1 MDRYQKVE
9 QPRPESTISENE
21 VRITSQGVIRNYV
34 SYATSLFQ
42 DKLVREIVLKAMGQ
56 AISKA
61 VAVAEIV
68 KKRNRGLYQDTAI
81 SSVSITDV
89 WEPIEEGLVPLE
101 TTRHVSMISISLSAR
116 ELNKNSPGYQVPLE
130 QPRRQPRYQQPQQ
143 QLQFKIKQERNQ
155 FNEDSYAG
163 GHIGGHI
170 RGRGR
175 GRRGRGWGRGYGRYE
190 YDQGGYDNYQRGYG
204 EYDYNQ
210 GGYGYDQENDAWNSN
225 WGRGRGEW
233 TYYGG
238 GYSGGRGGSGRTS
251 ARGYSRGRGRVG
263 RRG

>member
-34 SYATSLFQ
+34 SYATSLFQQ

-89 WEPIEEGLVPLE
+89 WEPIEEGLVPLSLNIFADHIVSE
-101 TTRHVSMISISLSAR
+101 YFATTLM
-116 ELNKNSPGYQVPLE
+116 YQVPLE

-155 FNEDSYAG
+155 FNEGTFIALMFF
-163 GHIGGHI
+163 
-170 RGRGR
+170 
-175 GRRGRGWGRGYGRYE
+175 
-190 YDQGGYDNYQRGYG
+190 
-204 EYDYNQ
+204 
-210 GGYGYDQENDAWNSN
+210 
-225 WGRGRGEW
+225 
-233 TYYGG
+233 TY
-238 GYSGGRGGSGRTS
+238 
-251 ARGYSRGRGRVG
+251 
-263 RRG
+263 